1 MVAAPASRGPRV
13 QQVMAALDHV
23 MDPEMP
29 GVSIVALGMVHTV
42 AVDRERVRITLLP
55 PFVGCPALDVMR
67 ARAVSAVSQATGL
80 EPDEIV
86 VEYSAAVPWTSD
98 RVAPSCHRALRS
110 RGIAPPPRV
119 TEEVM
124 TEMPPVACPWCG
136 SVDTEA
142 EGVFGP
148 TACRSIYYCRACR
161 NPFEAM
167 KPV

>member
-1 MVAAPASRGPRV
+1 MVTAAASREPRA
-13 QQVMAALDHV
+13 QQVVAALDQV

-29 GVSIVALGMVHTV
+29 GVSIVALGMVHAV
-42 AVDRERVRITLLP
+42 EVDRDGVRITLLP
-55 PFVGCPALDVMR
+55 TFVGCPALDVMR
-67 ARAVSAVSQATGL
+67 ANAVSAVSHATGL

-86 VEYSAAVPWTSD
+86 VKYSSAVPWTSD
-98 RVAPSCHRALRS
+98 RVAPSCHQALRS

-119 TEEVM
+119 TMDV
-124 TEMPPVACPWCG
+124 TTDMPRVACPWCG
-136 SVDTEA
+136 SPDTA
-142 EGVFGP
+142 PEGVFGP

>member
-1 MVAAPASRGPRV
+1 
-13 QQVMAALDHV
+13 MAALDQV

-29 GVSIVALGMVHTV
+29 GVSLVALGMVH
-42 AVDRERVRITLLP
+42 AVDVGRERIHISLLP
-55 PFVGCPALDVMR
+55 TFVGCPALDVMR
-67 ARAVSAVSQATGL
+67 AQAVKAVSQATGV
-80 EPDEIV
+80 EPHEIV
-86 VEYSAAVPWTSD
+86 VEYTSAVPWTSD
-98 RVAPSCHRALRS
+98 RVAPSCYRALTS

-119 TEEVM
+119 TENVM

-136 SVDTEA
+136 STDTES